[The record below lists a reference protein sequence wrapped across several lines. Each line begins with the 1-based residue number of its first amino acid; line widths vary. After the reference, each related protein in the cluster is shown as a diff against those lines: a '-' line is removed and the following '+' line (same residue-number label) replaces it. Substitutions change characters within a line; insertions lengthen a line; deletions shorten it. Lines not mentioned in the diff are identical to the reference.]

1 MQSNEPGCYN
11 NEKEGLPL
19 LSVAASAGKK
29 FNSLLELYA
38 IKKKHKRSTSSIGPN
53 HAPCTMYLQPTFG
66 PPTSSKEIGPTI
78 VRCQQALDDQGPYAI
93 VSVKPPFNAPTS
105 TTVNEI
111 PALPRTLMLFK
122 QLK

>member
-66 PPTSSKEIGPTI
+66 PTFGNNGMKKCKIKTKAIKSIRKMVSTSI
-78 VRCQQALDDQGPYAI
+78 D
-93 VSVKPPFNAPTS
+93 
-105 TTVNEI
+105 
-111 PALPRTLMLFK
+111 
-122 QLK
+122 